1 MERHLPDGTLQDA
14 KFKRWEKEL
23 ETAGLRNSEEKDKM
37 KLLRKKRPKVVAE
50 QRAAMMDK
58 LKKEMQADIDLGKK
72 IVAKASPAQIGGG
85 SPQMGV
91 GAKLVVTGPENA
103 GKKTIVGRFRLG
115 DGRGVKFRQKWVLH
129 PSNEQLSV
137 KPASSSRL
145 FHFDLTRKTWA
156 KYAAEMRKY
165 YGEAEGVVFVVDSSD
180 RESLLDA
187 RDLLHRM
194 LKDPMLHD
202 SVILVLAN
210 KSDAEGALNV
220 GSVTRLLELEQFNQ
234 LIWRVVGTSGL
245 SEQGLYEAMDWLS
258 RTLVK
263 KQELAGASPGLVAGS
278 EGG

>member
-1 MERHLPDGTLQDA
+1 MGLAYSTVFDRLPQ
-14 KFKRWEKEL
+14 
-23 ETAGLRNSEEKDKM
+23 
-37 KLLRKKRPKVVAE
+37 
-50 QRAAMMDK
+50 
-58 LKKEMQADIDLGKK
+58 
-72 IVAKASPAQIGGG
+72 
-85 SPQMGV
+85 

-115 DGRGVKFRQKWVLH
+115 DGRGVVRMSDGF
-129 PSNEQLSV
+129 SINQLSV